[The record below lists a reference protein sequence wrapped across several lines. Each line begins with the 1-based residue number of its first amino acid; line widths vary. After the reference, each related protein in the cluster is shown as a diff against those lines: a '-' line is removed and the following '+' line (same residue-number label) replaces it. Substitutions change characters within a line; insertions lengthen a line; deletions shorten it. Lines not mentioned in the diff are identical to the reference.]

1 VTLTRRYAI
10 NSVPA
15 IVVNGR
21 YRTNPVLAGGA
32 SRMLDAVNG
41 LIESEQTKAP

>member
-1 VTLTRRYAI
+1 MRLTRLYGI
-10 NSVPA
+10 DSVPA

-41 LIESEQTKAP
+41 LIASEKMQVP